1 MSTIPLPAIHT
12 FTQETW
18 RRINEQAAIGMAA
31 QKYSFGQTR
40 RVRIYVLSAD
50 ELPVDGVVE
59 FADPLTDAYGQAIRR
74 GGVWTQPPRGTDPV
88 FLAFAPWDE
97 EEGAAEDEDE
107 DEEDFVDELIAEQE
121 AATPGFAAQVDDALL
136 RRGLRLDVDD
146 EVASFWH
153 NLDRGR

>member
-1 MSTIPLPAIHT
+1 MSTITSSVFLAAEI
-12 FTQETW
+12 W
-18 RRINEQAAIGMAA
+18 RRVNEHAAIGMAA

-40 RVRIYVLSAD
+40 RVRIYVLGAD
-50 ELPVDGVVE
+50 ELPEDGVVE

-97 EEGAAEDEDE
+97 EEGAAEDEDDWGDTPGGRE
-107 DEEDFVDELIAEQE
+107 DDWDEEI
-121 AATPGFAAQVDDALL
+121 DDDH
-136 RRGLRLDVDD
+136 GDVDRDAHLDWD
-146 EVASFWH
+146 EIAAPWH